1 MDTLNFLYEDCDSGK
16 GQTISLTSEAI
27 KKRFSSILNS
37 NLTKIINLIPLIRHV
52 KNVLIKIKST
62 PYNKNNNK
70 YGFSIEILEI
80 INNTQIISIGFL
92 NINNDNLFEFDLK
105 EDISDISNYFE
116 NTQSK
121 VIRLESYINID
132 FKNDIKSKMHL
143 DLIERHLFYIEYVT
157 KYYYEISGV
166 KEKGNLFVTYSIDE
180 NIKFKIRNSSNNLT
194 STESLLNQN
203 LKKST
208 LSQFS
213 QIEFILSQQWFNDE
227 IANKDLVDILK
238 MAKIINY

>member
-27 KKRFSSILNS
+27 EKRFSSILNF
-37 NLTKIINLIPLIRHV
+37 NLPKIINLIPLIGHV

-80 INNTQIISIGFL
+80 IKNTQISIGFL

-105 EDISDISNYFE
+105 EDISDITNYFN

-143 DLIERHLFYIEYVT
+143 DLIERHLFYIEYVA

-166 KEKGNLFVTYSIDE
+166 KEKGNLFVTYIINE

-194 STESLLNQN
+194 SIESLLTQN